1 MTAFCRCNL
10 SFFKLLPPPS
20 FPSTPLVS
28 VADGDVDD
36 GVDDDGVDDDCDGDC
51 DDGSGDD
58 DNEVMVMR

>member
-10 SFFKLLPPPS
+10 SFFKLLPPLS

-28 VADGDVDD
+28 VADGDV
-36 GVDDDGVDDDCDGDC
+36 DDGVDDDCDGDC